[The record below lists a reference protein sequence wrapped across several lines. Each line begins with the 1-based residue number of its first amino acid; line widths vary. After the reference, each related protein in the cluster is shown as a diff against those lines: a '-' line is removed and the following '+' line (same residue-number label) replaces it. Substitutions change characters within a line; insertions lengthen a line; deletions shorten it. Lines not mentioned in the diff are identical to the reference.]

1 MYSFTTFIV
10 VMIYLK
16 KKTVSLFKMK
26 IIIQE
31 INSRNS
37 INLPLI
43 KK

>member
-1 MYSFTTFIV
+1 MYSFTIFIV
-10 VMIYLK
+10 VMIYL

-43 KK
+43 KNF